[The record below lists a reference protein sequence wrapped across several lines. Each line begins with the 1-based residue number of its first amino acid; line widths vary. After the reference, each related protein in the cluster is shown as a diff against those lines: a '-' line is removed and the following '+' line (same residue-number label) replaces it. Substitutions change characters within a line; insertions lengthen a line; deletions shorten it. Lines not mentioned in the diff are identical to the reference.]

1 MVKLKDRLQGKESM
15 ICESDDSDVCDPKWR
30 LKCPR
35 NFRPSPYDIYR
46 KGPRTVDLKFNCR
59 GCTKKKKRKRKK
71 EEKKREEEKEK
82 KDRIRVLRWKE
93 RFVVDLWLPAF
104 VAGP

>member
-1 MVKLKDRLQGKESM
+1 MDNGRTVVKDRLQGKESM

-35 NFRPSPYDIYR
+35 NFRPSPYDIYG
-46 KGPRTVDLKFNCR
+46 KGPRTVDLKLNCR
-59 GCTKKKKRKRKK
+59 GCIQKRKKRKRKK
-71 EEKKREEEKEK
+71 
-82 KDRIRVLRWKE
+82 DRIRILRWKE

-104 VAGP
+104 VAGPCVDIA